1 MQVVE
6 AVRFSVGA
14 LRANR
19 IRTFL
24 TALGLVIGNASIILV
39 VTVSLTSRDFI
50 LEQINA
56 IGSNLVIAYFEIG
69 TREQA
74 TVEGDF
80 IKMADLEAVR
90 TQLADRIDAA
100 TGVIH
105 HSDSILVAGEP
116 RDVLVLGTDEYYPDV
131 RNLDILA
138 GRPLDATDVRFR
150 QRVAM
155 LTQRLAELMFGS
167 QQVAIGQTVKIFD
180 LQFTVIGTFTEK
192 TDTYGLSELTHETI
206 LIPMTVMRTFN
217 RYERIDPMY
226 VQVTNASD
234 VVSVTREVRSIIE
247 SRHRPGASYYVD
259 NLTAILDAA
268 RNIALILT
276 IVLLI
281 IAAIA
286 MLISGIG
293 IMNIM
298 LVTVTERTRE
308 IGVRRAIGATPRD
321 IQQQF
326 LTEAVIISVS
336 GGLVGVLIGGA
347 VPFIVNRLTDAIDVQ
362 FSWLS
367 VAVAF
372 IVSFAVGV
380 IFGLLP
386 ANRAARL
393 NPTEALRYE

>member
-1 MQVVE
+1 MRAVE
-6 AVRFSVGA
+6 AFRFSVGA

-39 VTVSLTSRDFI
+39 VTVSLTSRDYI
-50 LEQINA
+50 LEQISA
-56 IGSNLVIAYFEIG
+56 IGSNLVIAYFEAG

-80 IKMADLEAVR
+80 IKIADLEAVR
-90 TQLADRIDAA
+90 AQLGDRIEAA

-105 HSDSILVAGEP
+105 HYDSILVGGEP
-116 RDVLVLGTDEYYPDV
+116 RDVFVLGTDEYYPTV
-131 RNLDILA
+131 RNLVLLA
-138 GRPLDATDVRFR
+138 GRPLDEPDVRFR

-155 LTQRLAELMFGS
+155 LTEPLANLMFGS
-167 QQVAIGQTVKIFD
+167 QQGAIGQTIKIFD
-180 LQFTVIGTFTEK
+180 LQFTVIGTFKERIETF
-192 TDTYGLSELTHETI
+192 GLTELTQETI
-206 LIPMTVMRTFN
+206 LIPMTVMRIFN
-217 RYERIDPMY
+217 RFERIDPMY
-226 VQVTNASD
+226 VQVKSASD
-234 VVSVTREVRSIIE
+234 VVAATGEIRRLIE
-247 SRHRPGASYYVD
+247 SRHRPGANYHVD
-259 NLTAILDAA
+259 NLTPILNAA

-276 IVLLI
+276 IVLII

-286 MLISGIG
+286 MVISGIG

-321 IQQQF
+321 VQQQF

-336 GGLVGVLIGGA
+336 GGLVGVFIGGSI
-347 VPFIVNRLTDAIDVQ
+347 PFVVNRLTDVVEVQ

-367 VAVAF
+367 VAIAF
-372 IVSFAVGV
+372 LVSFVVGV
-380 IFGLLP
+380 VFGLLP